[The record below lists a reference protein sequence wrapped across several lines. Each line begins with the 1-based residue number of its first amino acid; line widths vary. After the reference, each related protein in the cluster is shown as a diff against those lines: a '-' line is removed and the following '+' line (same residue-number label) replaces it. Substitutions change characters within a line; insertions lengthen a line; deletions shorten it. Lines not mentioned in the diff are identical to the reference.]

1 MNEDR
6 NVWRTFLDK
15 AVASG
20 EETMFD
26 MATLYAKTLV
36 SDATRAASE
45 VRPMSGTDVCCVSVL
60 LPGMCV

>member
-36 SDATRAASE
+36 SDAVWARAAK
-45 VRPMSGTDVCCVSVL
+45 RRRR
-60 LPGMCV
+60 